1 MFHDIIGLIQIAENA
16 NIQSVPNIRIL
27 QNILIEAAQAHLPDC
42 DNVFPIAQT
51 AKPDGSLV
59 TEVDANLQNAIY
71 MGLKDH
77 WPSIPMLGEE
87 MSHDDQDAML
97 EHSEQGL
104 WVLDP
109 LDGTTNFTVG
119 FPMFG
124 LSLAYVKNGMS
135 QMAVI
140 YDPNRDEIFTAERG
154 EGAYLNGCRLHP
166 GQIDTLSDCVA
177 NVDYKRLT
185 GVLADRLVSCPPY
198 RSQRNMG
205 SCVLEWC
212 WLAANRIQL
221 YLHGGQQLW
230 DHAAGHLI
238 LSEAG
243 GVSSRLEGKP
253 LVSNKLV
260 KQSTVAASS
269 AELYEEWFE
278 WVQLHG

>member
-1 MFHDIIGLIQIAENA
+1 MPDIH
-16 NIQSVPNIRIL
+16 IL
-27 QNILIEAAQAHLPDC
+27 ENILINAAQTCIPDSGKAGSL
-42 DNVFPIAQT
+42 AQT

-59 TEVDANLQNAIY
+59 TQVDANLQNVIY
-71 MGLKDH
+71 ARLKEH
-77 WPSIPMLGEE
+77 WPDTPMLGEE
-87 MSHDDQDAML
+87 MSHDEQELKMR
-97 EHSEQGL
+97 HSEQGL

-124 LSLAYVKNGMS
+124 LSLAYVSKGVTRT
-135 QMAVI
+135 AVI
-140 YDPNRDEIFTAERG
+140 YDPNRQECFTAQRG
-154 EGAYLNGCRLHP
+154 EGAYLNGERLHA
-166 GQIDTLSDCVA
+166 GRIDSLSDCVA

-238 LSEAG
+238 LSESG
-243 GVSSRLEGKP
+243 GAASRIEGRP

-260 KQSTVAASS
+260 KQSTVAACSR
-269 AELYEEWFE
+269 ELYEAWFE
-278 WVQLHG
+278 WVQQHS